1 MEQKKMI
8 LITGGC
14 GYIGS
19 HTVVELIKAGYHP
32 VIVDDF
38 RNANRIVVDGLT
50 EIIGFTPPIHE
61 IDVCDVVLM
70 ETLFQNYSFS
80 GIIHFAAYKAV
91 GESVQ
96 EPLKYYHNN
105 IEGLAVICSL
115 ALKYKVPNFVF
126 SSSCTVYGEP
136 QGLKEVNENTPK
148 VQPSSPYGYTKL
160 VGEQLIEDVQRVNP
174 EFRVINL
181 RYFNP
186 VGAHPSAL
194 IGEFPLGRP
203 NNLFPFVTQTAIGK
217 QECLTINGNDYPTV
231 DGTCVRDY
239 IHVCDLAEAHVE
251 AIAFLEAQN
260 GACIEAINIGTG
272 KGTSV
277 LEVIHLFEEN
287 TSEKLNWKFGPRRT
301 GDVIEIYAN
310 AKKSKELLNWTPKF
324 TVSDA
329 ILHAWKWEKH
339 LQKNE

>member
-1 MEQKKMI
+1 
-8 LITGGC
+8 
-14 GYIGS
+14 
-19 HTVVELIKAGYHP
+19 
-32 VIVDDF
+32 
-38 RNANRIVVDGLT
+38 
-50 EIIGFTPPIHE
+50 
-61 IDVCDVVLM
+61 
-70 ETLFQNYSFS
+70 
-80 GIIHFAAYKAV
+80 
-91 GESVQ
+91 
-96 EPLKYYHNN
+96 LKYYHNN
-105 IEGLAVICSL
+105 IEGLSVICSL

-136 QGLKEVNENTPK
+136 QGLKEVTENTPK

-251 AIAFLEAQN
+251 AIAFLETQN

-287 TSEKLNWKFGPRRT
+287 TSEKLNWKFGPRRV

-310 AKKSKELLNWTPKF
+310 AQKSKDLLSWTPKF

-339 LQKNE
+339 LQKNG